1 MRMGKTGGAGE
12 RASREGRSIKI
23 KCNSNI
29 LKGNEND
36 ATAFFC
42 NKVPAFFSAPNSSML
57 PKKTFKMS
65 ALSNYIGAYSLYWA

>member
-1 MRMGKTGGAGE
+1 MRMVKRLERTAG
-12 RASREGRSIKI
+12 SGVIKI

-57 PKKTFKMS
+57 PKKTFEMS